1 MSSSP
6 KSIFILGATGYV
18 GGSLLVAL
26 AKAYPSTT
34 ITALVRSPKDI
45 EPVSAVGASVRVV
58 HGSHADLDLITT
70 ESSNADVVFQVSDP
84 DDLALTQA
92 IVAGLK
98 IRKEVNGKRS
108 VLTHTT
114 GTATIK
120 DEGNGEFTDEYPT
133 WDDVNTAALKSID
146 IKAPHRIV
154 DIEAIKAHD
163 QDIADVYVLCPATIY
178 GVGTGPVRRA
188 SMQIPKLVEI
198 FLKTRRAE
206 YVSKGTNIW
215 SNIHVQD
222 LVQVFLL
229 ILRHAIQIQNSDG
242 AQRPQEGF
250 DNFYFA
256 TAGEHTWGDIIAEI
270 GRSMYKRGL
279 VDAPEAYSTQVEI
292 NPVLA
297 LYSGSNSR
305 AYSTRLKALGWIP
318 REKSI
323 KDTVDGDVDFLVKMF
338 TQKV

>member
-1 MSSSP
+1 MASP

-26 AKAYPSTT
+26 AKAYPSTK
-34 ITALVRSPKDI
+34 ISALVRSPGDATS
-45 EPVSAVGASVRVV
+45 VSAVGPCVRVV
-58 HGSHADLDLITT
+58 QGSHADLELITT
-70 ESSNADVVFQVSDP
+70 ESSSADVVFQVSDP

-98 IRKEVNGKRS
+98 ARKEVNGKRGIL
-108 VLTHTT
+108 VHTT

-120 DEGNGEFTDEYPT
+120 DEGRGEFTDEYPT
-133 WDDVNTAALKSID
+133 WDDINTAALKSID
-146 IKAPHRIV
+146 TNAPHRIV
-154 DIEAIKAHD
+154 DLEAIKAHD
-163 QDIADVYVLCPATIY
+163 EDIADVYVICPATIY
-178 GVGTGPVRRA
+178 GVGTGPVRRT
-188 SMQIPKLVEI
+188 SVQIPKLVEI
-198 FLKTRRAE
+198 FLETRRAE

-229 ILRHAIQIQNSDG
+229 ILDHAVQIQNSDG
-242 AQRPQEGF
+242 AQRPQDGF

-256 TAGEHTWGDIIAEI
+256 TADEHTWGDVIAEI

-279 VDAPEAYSTQVEI
+279 VDAPEAYSVPVET

-297 LYSGSNSR
+297 LYSGANSR
-305 AYSTRLKALGWIP
+305 AYSTRLKALGWVP
-318 REKSI
+318 KENSI
-323 KDTVDGDVDFLVKMF
+323 KDTVDEDVDFSVKMF
-338 TQKV
+338 AKKTQ